1 MIAYQKS
8 YMKSTSCGGWIP
20 WMVCPRTY
28 YKMQYHAVEVPEN
41 ITLTDCCEGYEQV
54 GLYCC
59 LALNR
64 STVFASRP
72 GICPMENMETTDYP
86 CMFDTECPGL
96 KKCCNSSKGVG
107 CVDPLPE
114 GRTFWY
120 NVTVLVKMDFN
131 ELIRVDS
138 HLLNHS
144 RLLHSMITGALQP
157 LNASVHHI
165 QSNHAEI
172 YTGTVA
178 SQVLVGLR
186 QPAPLAEVSSSLKD
200 IVKRVYEV
208 IDIEVQDVNEC
219 SHVEFNT
226 CPEKNTCVNLEGY
239 YSCDHQ
245 HEHADVNPH
254 HLSPRKE
261 GMAASTPSSMLDL
274 VNTSNSTPSISNS
287 SLLSMTNQ
295 ATDAG
300 CYPSAVRN
308 HRIFS
313 VTSNSFEM
321 SWRVTSTLNHTFQ
334 VQVLKGKEIIQNLK
348 TEEMKMVVSGLE
360 AGMMYSVEI
369 SYETCGKTS
378 ISHQNVKTEAKMFGV
393 TMRIL
398 NYNFTDDFHNASSS
412 AYEEFSRLLLT
423 ELENSFPANISALYK
438 SGKLKVQTESLQAGS
453 IIVRLRIT
461 VQDPEFPVDASTFAM
476 VLSYLYNGSALLVD
490 QQNTAVEDWDECA
503 SHAENDCSVLAE
515 CINLMGSY
523 LCRCRTTMDTN
534 PSRPGRNCE
543 GEIVDPLT
551 EAMAPEVTNSTEFAP
566 EEGSPAAPASPATTE
581 MVAAVGSGVSTTIHL
596 SAALPLGDKQVPHGH
611 SSIRIPPTPWREGLA
626 PQMGFGRDNSPMA
639 TGVTASKE
647 LAVSA
652 ERQAA
657 ISPLQQSSVA
667 EGSSDASQQAAAL
680 TNAPMGTAE
689 QKQLSS
695 PLLVFP
701 NQMAFATTRSHTAFG
716 MPQATS
722 QGGPGTALP
731 ATGNAGIST
740 LSTALRTH
748 VDTGKDNSSWSEKY
762 TGASGS
768 PALPGISRA
777 PSPTRGPAVDRTVQK
792 LSGTVRITNVKY
804 SPGFSNA
811 SSEEYQTFA
820 QHFVDEMLGQD
831 LACKSLYVCVHPA
844 FPWDVQVGRESSA
857 ILLGPFVWVI
867 RGKGLRGALVD
878 VYQFLFVVH
887 KSLPLEVLQQTDAGL
902 IKVLITGITNG
913 STVVSFNLLIAEDV
927 DIYYIITAFRDAFE
941 HSSYFTVDKSNLSI
955 NDYDECKS
963 KEDDCSPDA
972 SCQNTLGF
980 YQCSCNEGFA
990 DVHPE
995 RPGRSCEGKKVFY
1008 YLMASGMLSD
1018 LIFTGSWPPLPQV
1031 LKFYQGLIWFIVFSW
1046 ILVEKVLQQTLS
1058 ISDCNP
1064 LFKSATYLY
1073 FWHSS
1078 AFSISQEA
1086 TLMDKKPVHNPVLP
1100 AASLQTSTHV
1110 SSPAS
1115 LDFSTTEHKALEDT
1129 TFSNVVLPPLTTDPV
1144 STPDIYPQ
1152 ASPVSL
1158 VKPAQKVS
1166 IQDAVRVFCENEKII
1181 LAVEKRF
1188 LRQESIPET
1197 SLYLGEPHCNVS
1209 ISNGTHVVLQA
1220 GWSNCGTEVETNIT
1234 NTIVKTILRNDINAQ
1249 GVIHR
1254 LKVASPIHC
1263 VFQNDLLTSSGYTA
1277 EGLYTIF
1284 EDLHG
1289 SGHFRTEMQL
1299 FIGNSPIPKNFNVSA
1314 SDDVLIEVG
1323 IQRADSKFKVVLT
1336 DCWATPTN
1344 NSLDPFSFTF
1354 ISNSCPIPNTYTTL
1368 LENGNSSKARFK
1380 MKIFSFINNSV
1391 VYLHCKIRI
1400 CMETSGST
1408 CRRRCHVVRSLKTG
1422 ETIAMYRTS
1431 WGPLCKSAVPNLKRE
1446 KEAGMGVGYI
1456 ILIAFAVFGFVL
1468 GLVSLLIFQ
1477 YQRKMGRYNFRIKS
1491 DNFSYQVFYD

>member
-1 MIAYQKS
+1 MIAYQKF

-64 STVFASRP
+64 SPVFASRP

-96 KKCCNSSKGVG
+96 KKCCNSSKGLG

-165 QSNHAEI
+165 QSNRAEI

-178 SQVLVGLR
+178 SQVVVGLR

-200 IVKRVYEV
+200 IVKRVYEA

-239 YSCDHQ
+239 YSCDYQ

-321 SWRVTSTLNHTFQ
+321 SWHVTSTLNHTFQ

-348 TEEMKMVVSGLE
+348 TEEMKMDVSGLE

-423 ELENSFPANISALYK
+423 ELGNSFPANISALYK

-503 SHAENDCSVLAE
+503 SDAENDCSVLAE

-551 EAMAPEVTNSTEFAP
+551 ETMAPEVTNSTEFAP

-596 SAALPLGDKQVPHGH
+596 SAALPLGDKQVPHSH
-611 SSIRIPPTPWREGLA
+611 SSIRIPPTPWIEGLA
-626 PQMGFGRDNSPMA
+626 PQMGFGRDNSPTA

-647 LAVSA
+647 LAMSA

-657 ISPLQQSSVA
+657 ISPSQQSSVA
-667 EGSSDASQQAAAL
+667 EASSDASQQAAAL

-701 NQMAFATTRSHTAFG
+701 NQRAFATTRSHTAFG

-731 ATGNAGIST
+731 ATGNADIPT

-777 PSPTRGPAVDRTVQK
+777 PSPTPGPAVDRTVQK
-792 LSGTVRITNVKY
+792 LSGTVQITNVKY
-804 SPGFSNA
+804 SSGFSNT

-820 QHFVDEMLGQD
+820 QHFVDE
-831 LACKSLYVCVHPA
+831 
-844 FPWDVQVGRESSA
+844 
-857 ILLGPFVWVI
+857 
-867 RGKGLRGALVD
+867 
-878 VYQFLFVVH
+878 VH

-972 SCQNTLGF
+972 SCHNTLGF

-995 RPGRSCEGKKVFY
+995 RPGRSCE
-1008 YLMASGMLSD
+1008 
-1018 LIFTGSWPPLPQV
+1018 
-1031 LKFYQGLIWFIVFSW
+1031 
-1046 ILVEKVLQQTLS
+1046 
-1058 ISDCNP
+1058 
-1064 LFKSATYLY
+1064 
-1073 FWHSS
+1073 
-1078 AFSISQEA
+1078 AFPISQEA
-1086 TLMDKKPVHNPVLP
+1086 TLIDKKPVHNTVLP

-1115 LDFSTTEHKALEDT
+1115 LDFSTAEHKALEDT

-1188 LRQESIPET
+1188 LWQESIPET
-1197 SLYLGEPHCNVS
+1197 SLYMGEPHCNVS

-1254 LKVASPIHC
+1254 LKVAGPIHC

-1299 FIGNSPIPKNFNVSA
+1299 FIGNSRIPKNFSVSA

-1431 WGPLCKSAVPNLKRE
+1431 WGPLCTSTVPNLKRE

-1468 GLVSLLIFQ
+1468 GVVSLLIFQ

-1491 DNFSYQVFYD
+1491 DNFSYQEFYD